1 MIFIFDNGEISISI
15 IAKNEK
21 EANRILKE
29 NVKDASLYT
38 KEQGIDLEELEID

>member
-1 MIFIFDNGEISISI
+1 MIFIYDNGDISISI

-38 KEQGIDLEELEID
+38 KERGIELDEIEMN